1 MKRLPAYAALLLLV
15 GFTYPPELPEAE
27 KLSYKKVRDVELNLW
42 VFKPDDWKTGDK
54 RPAVVFFFGGGWK
67 AGSPEQFTEQCKYL
81 AKRGMVAITADYR
94 VSSRNNTKAIDCVE
108 DARDAMR
115 WVRSHAKE
123 LGIDPNRIA
132 AGGGSAGGHIAACL
146 GTIFPE
152 EREKT
157 SSRPDAML
165 LFNPACVMAPMEGVP
180 PRSAEK
186 NANLRERMG
195 TELKALSPAHH
206 VSDKAPPCIVF
217 HGSGDTTVA
226 FVTSEAFT
234 REMKKSGVRCELK
247 AHEGEKHGFFNFGR
261 GENRSFNKT
270 MEQLDAFL
278 VSLGWLEKK

>member
-94 VSSRNNTKAIDCVE
+94 VSSRNNTKAIDCVD

-115 WVRSHAKE
+115 WARSQANE

-146 GTIFPE
+146 GTIFSDGKG
-152 EREKT
+152 KT
-157 SSRPDAML
+157 SSRPDAMF

-186 NANLRERMG
+186 NASLRERMG

-217 HGSGDTTVA
+217 HGTGDTTVS

-234 REMKKSGVRCELK
+234 REMKKAGVRCELK

-270 MEQLDAFL
+270 MEQLDTFL